1 MNNNPAIQNATESI
15 QVATV
20 NRPSKIAQIHLKNI
34 PITDMIF
41 SEQSFYVYR
50 YFIIGGIVVII
61 DYWWIRW
68 FMENDK
74 FTIFFSF
81 CNLFPNLFLNIS

>member
-1 MNNNPAIQNATESI
+1 MNNNPAIQNASESI

-50 YFIIGGIVVII
+50 YFYYRRYSCHYRLLM
-61 DYWWIRW
+61 D
-68 FMENDK
+68 
-74 FTIFFSF
+74 
-81 CNLFPNLFLNIS
+81 